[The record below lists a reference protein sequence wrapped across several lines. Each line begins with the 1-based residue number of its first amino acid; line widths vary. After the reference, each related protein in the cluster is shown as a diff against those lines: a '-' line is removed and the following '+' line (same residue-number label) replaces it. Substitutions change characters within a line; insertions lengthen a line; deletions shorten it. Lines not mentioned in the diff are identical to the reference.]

1 VRPASYI
8 SEQDGSAQIAVS
20 LKPRGG
26 RDAIEEARMDALVVR
41 VSAPPLEG
49 QANAALCRLLAKAV
63 KIAPSRVTVVRGQTA
78 RKKLVRLEGLGASE
92 AEGRLASWLA
102 ANRPAR

>member
-1 VRPASYI
+1 MRPASYI
-8 SEQDGSAQIAVS
+8 SEQDGSTQIAVS

-49 QANAALCRLLAKAV
+49 QANAALCRLLAKAM
-63 KIAPSRVTVVRGQTA
+63 KIAPSRVTVVRGQTV

-92 AEGRLASWLA
+92 AEARLAGWLA